1 MSPRWSDF
9 DVDSSGHFF
18 AIVTERRSALQPL
31 TLVLNWT
38 AALDR

>member
-9 DVDSSGHFF
+9 DVDSSGHFV

-31 TLVLNWT
+31 RIVLNWT